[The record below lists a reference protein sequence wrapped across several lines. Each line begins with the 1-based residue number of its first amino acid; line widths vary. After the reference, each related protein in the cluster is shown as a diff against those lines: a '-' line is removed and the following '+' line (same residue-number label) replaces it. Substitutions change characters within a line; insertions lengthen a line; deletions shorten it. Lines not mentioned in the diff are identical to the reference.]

1 MISAMPALADRIPY
15 PGPAKESAGIHPG
28 SVSGVTEFASYEH
41 PLFVL
46 HTERFWDRDGEGKE
60 GSGTNANAR
69 AKAAFCFAVISSRS
83 LPFRN
88 PDLFSLFADRPGLH
102 RLSGSPPPKTAV
114 GSIDPAISLLTALVS
129 ETER

>member
-60 GSGTNANAR
+60 GSGTNANAG
-69 AKAAFCFAVISSRS
+69 K
-83 LPFRN
+83 
-88 PDLFSLFADRPGLH
+88 G
-102 RLSGSPPPKTAV
+102 
-114 GSIDPAISLLTALVS
+114 SLLLAVTPAVAPVPEPGSVSLLLIGLASAGFLALRRRKLPSAV
-129 ETER
+129 